1 MADNNALYQLEIKLP
16 SKNGVAQTQELR
28 IKGVSQLLV
37 DTFDNFPALGEVG
50 KLYIATDLSGIFIW
64 DAISSDYMLV
74 GIGNGGIAMID
85 GGDETEENWGKIETG
100 TDTGFTTEANDYGT
114 TIVTSNN
121 VSEEK
126 NIYGKTLVV

>member
-64 DAISSDYMLV
+64 DVISSDYMLV

-85 GGDETEENWGKIETG
+85 GGDETEENWGKIETE
-100 TDTGFTTEANDYGT
+100 TRGFTTEANNYGT
-114 TIVTSNN
+114 TIVVSNN
-121 VSEEK
+121 VSEEE
-126 NIYGKTLVV
+126 NVYGKTLVV